1 MLFTFIDYDMLTLQS
16 MQNML
21 YVILCLN
28 FGKLR

>member
-21 YVILCLN
+21 YVILCVN